1 MNEKYTADNSE
12 ELVELPWLIFTL
24 NEQAYAV
31 NSKYVNGIEM
41 KPGNITPLPD
51 APDIYCG
58 LVERRGEVYPL
69 LNMRKAFHFSSI
81 EEEAEVFGKMID
93 QRKSDHIRWIETFER
108 CYTAKEKFELAVDPH
123 KCAFGK
129 WYDQFIKGTHPM
141 TFHIK
146 KIEEPHRLLHETA
159 AHILSAVN
167 CGDDKTA
174 EALFKKLKNEY
185 YPRVI
190 SILNDIKSM
199 YGSTYRET
207 VVVLA
212 DEHQKLGL
220 LVDEVLAVDKVEPV
234 IGGANMNLLL
244 QSKFFKKV
252 VRNDKIDMEIL
263 VVDEEEVLKLSEVN
277 HKA

>member
-1 MNEKYTADNSE
+1 MAENYTAAAAAGE
-12 ELVELPWLIFTL
+12 RTELPWLIFTL

-31 NSKYVNGIEM
+31 NSKYVNGIDM
-41 KPGNITPLPD
+41 KPNSITALPD

-69 LNMRKAFHFSSI
+69 LNMRKTFHFPSVDDET
-81 EEEAEVFGKMID
+81 EEFGKMIE
-93 QRKSDHIRWIETFER
+93 QRKNDHIKWIDTFER
-108 CYTAKEKFELAVDPH
+108 CMQSREKFTLAVDPH

-129 WYDQFIKGTHPM
+129 WYDQFIKGTHTI

-159 AHILSAVN
+159 AMIINAMSR
-167 CGDDKTA
+167 GEDKKA
-174 EALFKKLKNEY
+174 EVLFKKLKNEY

-190 SILNDIKSM
+190 SVLNEVKDV
-199 YGSTYRET
+199 YRSTYRET

-212 DEHQKLGL
+212 DENQKMGL
-220 LVDEVLAVDKVEPV
+220 LVDEILAVDKVESV
-234 IGGANMNLLL
+234 TGGGSMNLLM
-244 QSKFFKKV
+244 QSKFFKRV

-263 VVDEEEVLKLSEVN
+263 VVDEDELLKLSEV
-277 HKA
+277 

>member
-1 MNEKYTADNSE
+1 MAENYTAAAAAGE
-12 ELVELPWLIFTL
+12 RTELPWLIFTL

-31 NSKYVNGIEM
+31 NSKYVNGIDM
-41 KPGNITPLPD
+41 KPNSITALPD

-69 LNMRKAFHFSSI
+69 LNMRKTFHFPSVDD
-81 EEEAEVFGKMID
+81 ETAEFGKMIE
-93 QRKSDHIRWIETFER
+93 QRKNDHIKWIETFER
-108 CYTAKEKFELAVDPH
+108 CMQSREKFTLAVDPH

-129 WYDQFIKGTHPM
+129 WYDQFIKGTHTI

-159 AHILSAVN
+159 AMIISAMDR
-167 CGDDKTA
+167 GEDKKA
-174 EALFKKLKNEY
+174 EVLFKKLKNEY

-190 SILNDIKSM
+190 SVLNEVKDV
-199 YGSTYRET
+199 YRSTYRET

-212 DEHQKLGL
+212 DENQKLGL
-220 LVDEVLAVDKVEPV
+220 LVDEILAVDKVESV
-234 IGGANMNLLL
+234 TGGGSMNLLM
-244 QSKFFKKV
+244 QSKFFKRV

-263 VVDEEEVLKLSEVN
+263 IVDEDELLKLSEV
-277 HKA
+277 